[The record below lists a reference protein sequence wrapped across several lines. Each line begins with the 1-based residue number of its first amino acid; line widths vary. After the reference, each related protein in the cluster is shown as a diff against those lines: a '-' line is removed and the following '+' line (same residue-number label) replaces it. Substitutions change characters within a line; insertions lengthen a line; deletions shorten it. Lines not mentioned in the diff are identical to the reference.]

1 MHLWI
6 RRHACIH
13 SHLFWVDSIW
23 FIWVLRLSFRPF
35 SLVQSTH
42 THTHTHTQDKL
53 QGKNLWGVQ
62 KNINIASF
70 KTTSISALTNGE
82 RALIAPVDGNTPQ
95 FEPGVAYI
103 IKDYTLSTKFGRE
116 CIFLG
121 PRSKKCK
128 TAPFELPKE
137 AEKRAKDLLNPPTV
151 LMTGEEEDL
160 FTRGGYIFL
169 KGEIKRVSKFI

>member
-1 MHLWI
+1 MSAASSPYNRPAPTRLFCVANRTN
-6 RRHACIH
+6 RRAKTYEV
-13 SHLFWVDSIW
+13 S
-23 FIWVLRLSFRPF
+23 
-35 SLVQSTH
+35 
-42 THTHTHTQDKL
+42 
-53 QGKNLWGVQ
+53 KN
-62 KNINIASF
+62 KINIASF

-103 IKDYTLSTKFGRE
+103 VKKYTLSTKFGRE
-116 CIFLG
+116 CIFWG
-121 PRSKKCK
+121 PGSKKCK

-160 FTRGGYIFL
+160 FTRGGHISL
-169 KGEIKRVSKFI
+169 KGEIERVSKLI